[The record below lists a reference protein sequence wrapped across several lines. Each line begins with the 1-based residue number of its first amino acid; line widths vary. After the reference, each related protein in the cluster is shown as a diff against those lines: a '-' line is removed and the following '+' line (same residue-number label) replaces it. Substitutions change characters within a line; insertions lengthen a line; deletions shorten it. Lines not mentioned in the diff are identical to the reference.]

1 MEKEQ
6 ARVKLREASVTD
18 REGILR
24 IASAT
29 WEGWD
34 YVPILLDEWIAE
46 GGLYVAEL
54 AGEIVGIT
62 KTTELSPGELW
73 LEALRVAEEHR
84 KKGLGRRIAEQ
95 QLELA
100 IATRPQS
107 IRLSTANVNTASLAI
122 IRHLGFK
129 EYAVFDYFEQSQP
142 LAELKEVEFSE
153 DKLLADA
160 DVEEKAW
167 KLILSS
173 QELRASKGLMPHTW
187 RFFNWTEE
195 LFRSLVAEELVYVT
209 PQVGGVLV
217 LLRNHYAP
225 SNREIAFLEG
235 DERSL
240 ETLGRLVLFKLA
252 SLEEGRLVAFA
263 ASNRKHK
270 IIENLGM
277 RLHERIKKVYVFEY
291 PLGKM

>member
-1 MEKEQ
+1 M
-6 ARVKLREASVTD
+6 KLRKATPKD

-24 IASAT
+24 IASTT

-34 YVPILLDEWIAE
+34 YVPLLLDSWIAE

-54 AGEIVGIT
+54 EGQIVGIT

-84 KKGLGRRIAEQ
+84 KKGLGLQIAEQ

-100 IATRPQS
+100 IAASPKS
-107 IRLSTANVNTASLAI
+107 IRLSTADVNTASLAI

-142 LAELKEVEFSE
+142 LAGLEEMQLDESR
-153 DKLLADA
+153 LLADA
-160 DVEEKAW
+160 DVTDRAW
-167 KLILSS
+167 DLILSS
-173 QELRASKGLMPHTW
+173 QEFRASKGLLPHTW

-195 LFRSLVAEELVYVT
+195 LFRSLVAEGLVYVT

-240 ETLGRLVLFKLA
+240 ETLGRLVHLKLT
-252 SLEEGRLVAFA
+252 SLKEGRLVAFA
-263 ASNRKHK
+263 AGKLKHK
-270 IIENLGM
+270 IIQNLAM
-277 RLHERIKKVYVFEY
+277 RLHERIKKVYVLEY
-291 PLGKM
+291 PLGRG